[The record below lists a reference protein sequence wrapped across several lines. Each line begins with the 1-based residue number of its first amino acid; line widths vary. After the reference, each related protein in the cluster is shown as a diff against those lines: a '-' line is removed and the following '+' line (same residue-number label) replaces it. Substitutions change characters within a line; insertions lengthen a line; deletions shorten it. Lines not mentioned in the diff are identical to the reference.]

1 MTDATEPDADGA
13 ETEVPV
19 WDAVAVMRA
28 RAAATRQDRDAAI
41 DELREAMSDE
51 QIRDEYGI
59 DLNQIEE

>member
-1 MTDATEPDADGA
+1 MTDATEPDADGD
-13 ETEVPV
+13 ETEAPV

-41 DELREAMSDE
+41 AELRDAMSDE